1 MANEIIAVMGATG
14 TQGSGVV
21 KELLARGQFGVRVLT
36 RNRRCCI
43 IVVNS
48 LNLLHFP
55 IFVGIRKLLIS
66 CVFLG
71 IMQQRRSK
79 VVVVER
85 G

>member
-36 RNRRCCI
+36 RNP
-43 IVVNS
+43 NS
-48 LNLLHFP
+48 EKAQALKRQGCEKGQVP
-55 IFVGIRKLLIS
+55 K
-66 CVFLG
+66 
-71 IMQQRRSK
+71 RSPPDPGEK
-79 VVVVER
+79 T